1 MEVRILTVKEVSS
14 APGTGIQKHGVLAAQ
29 VKEGNAA
36 VRRRRALMRLDRALE
51 KGNCKAVLSLMKQFK
66 AHPAGFLRGFGAA
79 AAPKVSGRVSSF
91 ELARRS
97 GISSL
102 QIVIDAILH
111 SLKRSL
117 DFQLQEEE
125 AEILPKDFGKTTA
138 ADSHNSIYEDHLMCM
153 QHEAGHFLVGY
164 LLGVL
169 PRRYKVPSVE
179 DLLRDKFAR
188 GNVEFVGFEFLREVG
203 IDPVSN
209 RNFSKG
215 KLNKETLKKFSCVT
229 LGGLVAEHL
238 VFGYSELLHSD
249 VEKLDRVHKW
259 LGFTEAEVDFE
270 HRQAAEVTLLILFPQ
285 IEALS
290 RLAEAM
296 ALGRSLG
303 FCIET
308 IEHTFKLGT
317 VSCQTSDFASSQ
329 HET

>member
-188 GNVEFVGFEFLREVG
+188 GNVEFVGFEFLRE
-203 IDPVSN
+203 
-209 RNFSKG
+209 
-215 KLNKETLKKFSCVT
+215 TLKKFSCVT